1 MCNKEL
7 SILIKSRRLD
17 LNYSIAYASEIT
29 GIPIDKVEEG
39 SINLNSSN
47 LCSLS
52 KLLELNPNDLYNLN
66 KKVTCV

>member
-7 SILIKSRRLD
+7 SILIKRRRLD

-52 KLLELNPNDLYNLN
+52 KLLELNPNVLYNLN